1 MYKDETGYEKKE
13 VKNAEY
19 GKERLKRWRLLRPG
33 NYQFRQ
39 FLIIFIFSFK

>member
-19 GKERLKRWRLLRPG
+19 GKERLKR
-33 NYQFRQ
+33 
-39 FLIIFIFSFK
+39 